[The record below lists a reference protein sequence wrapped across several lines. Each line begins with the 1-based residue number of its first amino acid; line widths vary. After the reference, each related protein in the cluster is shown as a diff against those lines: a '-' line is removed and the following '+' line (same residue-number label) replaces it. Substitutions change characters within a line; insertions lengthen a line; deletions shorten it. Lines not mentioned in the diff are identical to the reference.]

1 MFMDPTYLQVDDG
14 TLDDEKNQ
22 EVKVE
27 ELGVMDICGFMT
39 MIANIPNLNNDTII
53 SKLGSSFSPMER
65 TLFPL

>member
-1 MFMDPTYLQVDDG
+1 MDPTYLQVDDG

-39 MIANIPNLNNDTII
+39 MIPNIPNLNNDTII

>member
-1 MFMDPTYLQVDDG
+1 MDPTYLQVDDG